1 MSAARI
7 GRVRMKS
14 GGADV
19 RVLPS
24 HQASE
29 MQQALMTQARHAS
42 TRKPVVAFA
51 LVAMFDDC
59 SFYCAARTE
68 FAPDTPMNRHTFVGM
83 VTEAVRDY
91 LITYETA
98 RGIVNKSNGYD
109 E

>member
-24 HQASE
+24 VERGEMEAAFMAQASH
-29 MQQALMTQARHAS
+29 ALSDGR
-42 TRKPVVAFA
+42 PVVAFA
-51 LVAMFDDC
+51 LVAMYDDA
-59 SFYCAARTE
+59 SFYSAARTQ
-68 FAPDTPMNRHTFVGM
+68 FGDMPFNRYAFVGM
-83 VTEAVRDY
+83 VTEAVRDD
-91 LITYETA
+91 LINYETA
-98 RGIVNKSNGYD
+98 RGIVNKANGYD